1 MAEYT
6 ITISDTE
13 GGVMFNMKG
22 TGSRDSGASKLAL
35 AVMAATETLAK
46 RLAEGCQC
54 DKCRAARN
62 ELPASAKG
70 HTVH

>member
-13 GGVMFNMKG
+13 NGVLFNMRG

-35 AVMAATETLAK
+35 AVMAATEALAK
-46 RLAEGCQC
+46 KLAKECQC
-54 DKCRAARN
+54 DKCRAARS
-62 ELPASAKG
+62 EQPVSAKD